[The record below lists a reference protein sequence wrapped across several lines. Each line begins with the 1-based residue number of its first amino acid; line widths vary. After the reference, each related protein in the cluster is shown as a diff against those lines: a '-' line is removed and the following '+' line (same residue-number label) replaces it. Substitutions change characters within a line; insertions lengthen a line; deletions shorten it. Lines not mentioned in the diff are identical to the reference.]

1 MKQSIACI
9 REDNTIKTQL
19 HFMKT
24 KKAKKNWW
32 ENLNNLKRQ
41 TDNTI
46 IIQLPRSIALIQLI

>member
-24 KKAKKNWW
+24 KKLRKTGGK
-32 ENLNNLKRQ
+32 
-41 TDNTI
+41 I
-46 IIQLPRSIALIQLI
+46 